1 MEEVAGYECI
11 CRNSNG
17 FKDKNKK
24 ANCWKWGRNLFYR
37 WRSRRFEDG
46 FEADDE
52 RSKFASSKVS
62 SSTCAMLCAA
72 IPPQHNAR
80 VILTLPLTGMYAAVG
95 SRIVCDCL
103 RLYGKNSLYD
113 RLRPAIRDRLRS
125 FAIIWKPALIIFYF
139 LNYYF

>member
-1 MEEVAGYECI
+1 MAGVEQGNISNEEFMEEVAGYECS

-37 WRSRRFEDG
+37 WRSRRFEDD

-62 SSTCAMLCAA
+62 SSTSAMLCAA
-72 IPPQHNAR
+72 IFPPATR
-80 VILTLPLTGMYAAVG
+80 V
-95 SRIVCDCL
+95 
-103 RLYGKNSLYD
+103 
-113 RLRPAIRDRLRS
+113 
-125 FAIIWKPALIIFYF
+125 
-139 LNYYF
+139 